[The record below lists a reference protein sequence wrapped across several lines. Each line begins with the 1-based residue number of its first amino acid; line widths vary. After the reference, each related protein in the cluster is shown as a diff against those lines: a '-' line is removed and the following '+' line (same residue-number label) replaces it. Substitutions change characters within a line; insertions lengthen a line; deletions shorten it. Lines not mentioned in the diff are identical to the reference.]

1 MVAFYIIHD
10 TEDYVWDVLCTSF
23 EEALGYVVHKI
34 RDMNAE
40 FRKENPQWQCVD
52 PEYYM
57 GKMEEDYCLKK
68 AKEARGTMVANFC
81 DYKIQ
86 YFIKEVQLPSKN

>member
-1 MVAFYIIHD
+1 MPYYIIHD

-23 EEALGYVVHKI
+23 EEALGHVVHKI

-40 FRKENPQWQCVD
+40 FRKENPQWQSVD

-57 GKMEEDYCLKK
+57 ARMEDDYCIEK

-86 YFIKEVQLPSKN
+86 YFVKEVHLKPSQ

>member
-1 MVAFYIIHD
+1 MPYYIIHD
-10 TEDYVWDVLCTSF
+10 TTNYLWDVLCTSF
-23 EEALGYVVHKI
+23 EEALGHVVHKI

-40 FRKENPQWQCVD
+40 FRRENPQWQSVD

-57 GKMEEDYCLKK
+57 ARMEDDYCLKK
-68 AKEARGTMVANFC
+68 ATEPRGTLVANFC

-86 YFIKEVQLPSKN
+86 YFIKEVHLKPSE

>member
-1 MVAFYIIHD
+1 MCV
-10 TEDYVWDVLCTSF
+10 
-23 EEALGYVVHKI
+23 
-34 RDMNAE
+34 E
-40 FRKENPQWQCVD
+40 FRKENPQWQSVD

-57 GKMEEDYCLKK
+57 GKMEDDYCIEK

-86 YFIKEVQLPSKN
+86 YFVKEVHLKPS